1 MSPQKCVSRR
11 REKKGRLRRDDRVGY
26 RGVSD
31 FYDPAIRSAV
41 LLLLEH
47 AELKFGVPRKS
58 KTCRTKVRRSQG
70 APTAVRRRYR
80 MAEAS
85 TVRVDENGPAI
96 RATRRIA

>member
-47 AELKFGVPRKS
+47 AELKFGVHRARP
-58 KTCRTKVRRSQG
+58 RRSDG
-70 APTAVRRRYR
+70 ATGWAKRQRYESAKMDRLSEPLAVSLDVESLVQLR
-80 MAEAS
+80 E
-85 TVRVDENGPAI
+85 
-96 RATRRIA
+96 